1 MQWALYDYPLF
12 KKKKFHI
19 SDPVYSDLCRLHL
32 PGFRSRCPEKNLV
45 IGLLPEMNIFKQ
57 KERFELLAA
66 YLSKH
71 LKIEVRL
78 KMLSYDNIIESNT
91 NLHMIG

>member
-1 MQWALYDYPLF
+1 MITLYLRKRIFIFLLLF
-12 KKKKFHI
+12 IQTFAAFTSLASEADARKE
-19 SDPVYSDLCRLHL
+19 S
-32 PGFRSRCPEKNLV
+32 LV

-57 KERFELLAA
+57 RERFELLAL

-71 LKIEVRL
+71 LGIEVEL
-78 KMLSYDNIIESNT
+78 KMLSYGNIIESNT

>member
-1 MQWALYDYPLF
+1 MITLYLRKKTFIFLILF
-12 KKKKFHI
+12 IQTFAAFTSLASEADARK
-19 SDPVYSDLCRLHL
+19 
-32 PGFRSRCPEKNLV
+32 KNLV
-45 IGLLPEMNIFKQ
+45 ISLLPEMNIFKQ

>member
-1 MQWALYDYPLF
+1 MITFYLRKNFFIFLILF
-12 KKKKFHI
+12 IQTFAAFTSLASETDSQRK
-19 SDPVYSDLCRLHL
+19 S
-32 PGFRSRCPEKNLV
+32 LV

-57 KERFELLAA
+57 RERFELLAP

-71 LKIEVRL
+71 LGIEVEL
-78 KMLSYDNIIESNT
+78 KMLSYGNIIENDT